1 MGVTVLESACH
12 RGEVKQNVQISKI
25 FREYTDSPG
34 EGGAGVRR
42 KPTPGGWGWAGV
54 GRKPTPGGFG
64 AGVGTEYV
72 HAAFLCHRA
81 ISFDPPG
88 EKTV

>member
-42 KPTPGGWGWAGV
+42 KPTPGG
-54 GRKPTPGGFG
+54 FG